1 MAKKD
6 FHNSKFDKGTQ
17 SKLEVFK
24 EYFKESFPVFL
35 HSHVFDEIF
44 IYDFFAGQGQNDKG
58 EYGTAFNILN
68 EIKPYCDEI
77 RKSKKKVYIILN
89 DKEVSDVLK
98 SNVLHFFNSCKTNC
112 YGECAFSE
120 DENLII
126 RAEDFETYFP
136 KIYPAMLKRKKA
148 AKILYLDPFKF
159 VIDSDLFQKLI
170 NIPSPDFICFM
181 PSFFL
186 RRFPDEPAFNKY
198 IDTSRIDFE
207 ESKPEHCHRVIADYF
222 KTLVPLGKEYFMGC
236 FSIKKD
242 SGYNGLLFGSNHTFG
257 AEKFQK
263 VCWKIDD
270 VTGEADYNIDRE
282 LIYDNQGVLFEEV
295 KIPMKVKQFNINL
308 ENEIIAKKIKTD
320 IDAYKFALENRCLVK
335 HAATK
340 LKELMKEGKIEHFRT
355 INNDIHRITFAT
367 TIKINNNGTQN

>member
-35 HSHVFDEIF
+35 HSPFFDEIL
-44 IYDFFAGQGQNDKG
+44 IYDFFAGQGINTEG
-58 EYGTAFNILN
+58 EHGTAFNILN
-68 EIKPYCDEI
+68 EIKPYCDDI

-89 DKEVSDVLK
+89 DKEVSEVLK
-98 SNVLHFFNSCKTNC
+98 SNVLDFFHSCKTNC
-112 YGECAFSE
+112 IGECVFSE

-126 RAEDFETYFP
+126 RAEDFESYFS

-148 AKILYLDPFKF
+148 AKLLFLDPFKF
-159 VIDSDLFQKLI
+159 VIDRDLFNKLI
-170 NIPSPDFICFM
+170 NIPSADFICFM

-198 IDTSRIDFE
+198 IDTSKIDFE
-207 ESKPEHCHRVIADYF
+207 ESKPAHCHRVIADYF
-222 KTLVPLGKEYFMGC
+222 KTLVPSYKEYFIGC

-242 SGYNGLLFGSNHTFG
+242 SGYNGLLFGSNHTLG

-263 VCWKIDD
+263 VCWKIDNI
-270 VTGEADYNIDRE
+270 TGEADYNIDRE
-282 LIYDNQGVLFEEV
+282 LTYDKQGVLFEEA
-295 KIPMKVKQFNINL
+295 KIPSKIKQFNLDL
-308 ENEIIAKKIKTD
+308 ENEIITSKIKTD
-320 IDAYKFALENRCLVK
+320 IEAYKFALKNRCLVK
-335 HAATK
+335 HAADK
-340 LKELMKEGKIEHFRT
+340 LKELIRESKIEEFKT
-355 INNDIHRITFAT
+355 INNDIHKIEKAT
-367 TIKINNNGTQN
+367 MIKLR

>member
-35 HSHVFDEIF
+35 HSTVFDEIF

-58 EYGTAFNILN
+58 EHGTAFNILN

-77 RKSKKKVYIILN
+77 KKSNKRVFIILN
-89 DKEVSDVLK
+89 DKDVSEVLK
-98 SNVLHFFNSCKTNC
+98 SNVRNFFNSCKANC
-112 YGECAFSE
+112 TGECTFSE

-136 KIYPAMLKRKKA
+136 KIYPRMLKRKRA

-170 NIPSPDFICFM
+170 NIPSADFICFM

-198 IDTSRIDFE
+198 IDTSKIDFE

-222 KTLVPLGKEYFMGC
+222 RTLVPPDKEYFMGC

-282 LIYDNQGVLFEEV
+282 LTYDNQGVLFEEE
-295 KIPMKVKQFNINL
+295 KIPMKVKSFNL
-308 ENEIIAKKIKTD
+308 HFENEIMSGRIKTD
-320 IDAYKFALENRCLVK
+320 LDAYKFALKNRCLVK
-335 HAATK
+335 HAASK
-340 LKELMKEGKIEHFRT
+340 LKELMKEGKIEQFKT
-355 INNDIHRITFAT
+355 NNNDIHKITLAT
-367 TIKINNNGTQN
+367 TIKIKNNGTQN

>member
-1 MAKKD
+1 MARKD

-35 HSHVFDEIF
+35 HSPVFDEIF
-44 IYDFFAGQGQNDKG
+44 IYDFFAGQGLNDNG
-58 EYGTAFNILN
+58 EHGTAFNILN
-68 EIKPYCDEI
+68 EIKPYCDDI
-77 RKSKKKVYIILN
+77 RRSKKKVYIILN
-89 DKEVSDVLK
+89 DKEVSEVLK
-98 SNVLHFFNSCKTNC
+98 SNVLDFFKTCKTNC
-112 YGECAFSE
+112 NGDCVFAE

-136 KIYPAMLKRKKA
+136 KIYPNMLKRKKA
-148 AKILYLDPFKF
+148 AKLLYLDPFKF

-170 NIPSPDFICFM
+170 NIPSADFICFM

-186 RRFPDEPAFNKY
+186 RRFPNEPAFNKY
-198 IDTSRIDFE
+198 IDTREIDFE
-207 ESKPEHCHRVIADYF
+207 ESKPAHCHRVIADYF
-222 KTLVPLGKEYFMGC
+222 KTLVPPDKEYFMGC

-242 SGYNGLLFGSNHTFG
+242 SGYNGLLFESNHTFG

-282 LIYDNQGVLFEEV
+282 LTYYKQGVLFEDEKTPL
-295 KIPMKVKQFNINL
+295 KIKQFNLDL
-308 ENEIIAKKIKTD
+308 EHEIVSGIIKTD
-320 IDAYKFALENRCLVK
+320 IDAYKSALKNRCLVK
-335 HAATK
+335 HAAER
-340 LKELMKEGKIEHFRT
+340 LKELMKEGKIEEFKT
-355 INNDIHRITFAT
+355 NNNDIHKIKAT
-367 TIKINNNGTQN
+367 TIKIK

>member
-1 MAKKD
+1 MENCSMAKKG

-35 HSHVFDEIF
+35 HSPFFDEIF
-44 IYDFFAGQGQNDKG
+44 IYDFFAGQGLNDKG
-58 EYGTAFNILN
+58 EHGTAFNILN
-68 EIKPYCDEI
+68 EIKPYCADI
-77 RKSKKKVYIILN
+77 RESKKKVYIILN
-89 DKEVSDVLK
+89 DKEVSEVLK
-98 SNVLHFFNSCKTNC
+98 SNVLDFFNTCKSNC
-112 YGECAFSE
+112 NGDCVFAE
-120 DENLII
+120 DKNLIVK
-126 RAEDFETYFP
+126 AEDFETYFP
-136 KIYPAMLKRKKA
+136 RIYPAMLSRKRA
-148 AKILYLDPFKF
+148 AKLLYIDPFNF
-159 VIDSDLFQKLI
+159 VIDSDLFNKLM
-170 NIPSPDFICFM
+170 NIPSADFICFM

-198 IDTSRIDFE
+198 IDTSKIDFE

-222 KTLVPLGKEYFMGC
+222 KTLVPPEKEYFIGC

-282 LIYDNQGVLFEEV
+282 LTYAKQGVLFEEAKLPW
-295 KIPMKVKQFNINL
+295 KIKHFNLDL
-308 ENEIIAKKIKTD
+308 ENEIKTGKIKTD
-320 IDAYKFALENRCLVK
+320 IDAYKFALKNRCLVK
-335 HAATK
+335 HAADK
-340 LKELMKEGKIEHFRT
+340 LKELMGESKIEEFKT
-355 INNDIHRITFAT
+355 INNDIHKVKIAT
-367 TIKINNNGTQN
+367 KIKIK

>member
-1 MAKKD
+1 MARKD

-35 HSHVFDEIF
+35 HSPFFDEIF
-44 IYDFFAGQGQNDKG
+44 IYDFFAGQGLNDKG
-58 EYGTAFNILN
+58 EHGTAFNILN

-89 DKEVSDVLK
+89 DKQVSEVLK
-98 SNVLHFFNSCKTNC
+98 SNVLDFFKTCKTNC
-112 YGECAFSE
+112 SGDCVFSE
-120 DENLII
+120 DENLIV
-126 RAEDFETYFP
+126 RAEDFETYFA

-148 AKILYLDPFKF
+148 AKLLYLDPFKF

-170 NIPSPDFICFM
+170 NIPSADFICFM

-186 RRFPDEPAFNKY
+186 RRFPNEPAFNKY
-198 IDTSRIDFE
+198 IDTSKIDFE
-207 ESKPEHCHRVIADYF
+207 ESKPAHCHRVIADYF
-222 KTLVPLGKEYFMGC
+222 KTLVPSDKEYFMGC

-282 LIYDNQGVLFEEV
+282 LTYDKQGVLFEYE
-295 KIPMKVKQFNINL
+295 KIPMKIKQFNLDL
-308 ENEIIAKKIKTD
+308 ENEIVSGKIKTD
-320 IDAYKFALENRCLVK
+320 IDAYKYALKNRCLVK
-335 HAATK
+335 HAAER
-340 LKELMKEGKIEHFRT
+340 LKELIKEGKIEEFKT
-355 INNDIHRITFAT
+355 INNDIHSIKAT
-367 TIKINNNGTQN
+367 TIKIK